1 MAGSD
6 LDLETM
12 LAQLSNCVV
21 TGKRIVLFDE
31 NTAPLGRIHMFA
43 ARSLRV
49 PYAVDKML
57 VVIGVGVRHLLPN
70 KL

>member
-12 LAQLSNCVV
+12 LAQLSICVV
-21 TGKRIVLFDE
+21 TGKRIVLLDE
-31 NTAPLGRIHMFA
+31 DTAPLGRIHVFA

-49 PYAVDKML
+49 PCTQLTNA
-57 VVIGVGVRHLLPN
+57 GSARGRW
-70 KL
+70 